1 MSESQAITPGPR
13 VAIVGSRRYDTL
25 DAVDDFLWKLKQK
38 HPRAVV
44 VSGAASGV
52 DKHAARVAWGM
63 NLAVEEFPA
72 DWDRHGRRA
81 GFIRNVAMLDTVDH
95 VVAFWDQFSRGT
107 AHSINV
113 AADTGK
119 LRAVFGI
126 GGKRLSLDFAAER
139 AAAIQQVGVMVGQM
153 RPKSEPLPVQYTKPL
168 ATYSDDEFRTK
179 KPPRL

>member
-1 MSESQAITPGPR
+1 MSDPQATTPGPR
-13 VAIVGSRRYDTL
+13 VAIVGSRRYDSL
-25 DAVDDFLWKLKQK
+25 DAIDAFLWKLKQK

-52 DKHAARVAWGM
+52 DRHAARVAWGM
-63 NLAVEEFPA
+63 NLDVQEFPA
-72 DWDRHGRRA
+72 DWERHGRRA
-81 GFIRNVAMLDTVDH
+81 GFIRNVAMLDTVEH

-126 GGKRLSLDFAAER
+126 GGVRLSLDFATRR
-139 AAAIQQVGVMVGQM
+139 ASEIQRVGVMVGQM
-153 RPKSEPLPVQYTKPL
+153 REKSVPAAFPTPH
-168 ATYSDDEFRTK
+168 DDANEFRTK
-179 KPPRL
+179 APPRL